1 MVELDKALADF
12 NHGFGSLL
20 WALKLNAYCVNW
32 PEAPTDESF
41 NRVEEL
47 NARLQQSLAPP
58 REPTPPPAEPEH
70 NPADETYRTQQEEE
84 VVPQPPPKIQPKT
97 KPKVVSVQL
106 RKKREAFVDS
116 VIESLPLEYRG
127 SQPALRSAMSSVLH
141 ALMRHQCTTPE
152 DNGIRV
158 PDVVKQPDL
167 PQAKVNKCL
176 IALVQK
182 KAVLKWTEGGVAYYR
197 LQLETPRNIVESV
210 GTATGSEEWKKSGQ
224 QEHVDGEAEQKA
236 CIAAE
241 IKDKAEG
248 VYDQV
253 AGRVS
258 NIKAAVTGDK
268 SGQVEAAAREESG
281 KAAQKDA

>member
-1 MVELDKALADF
+1 M
-12 NHGFGSLL
+12 S
-20 WALKLNAYCVNW
+20 
-32 PEAPTDESF
+32 
-41 NRVEEL
+41 
-47 NARLQQSLAPP
+47 
-58 REPTPPPAEPEH
+58 
-70 NPADETYRTQQEEE
+70 
-84 VVPQPPPKIQPKT
+84 
-97 KPKVVSVQL
+97 
-106 RKKREAFVDS
+106 DS
-116 VIESLPLEYRG
+116 PNKN
-127 SQPALRSAMSSVLH
+127 
-141 ALMRHQCTTPE
+141 T
-152 DNGIRV
+152 GIYHSI
-158 PDVVKQPDL
+158 K
-167 PQAKVNKCL
+167 
-176 IALVQK
+176 
-182 KAVLKWTEGGVAYYR
+182 G
-197 LQLETPRNIVESV
+197 NIVESV

>member
-1 MVELDKALADF
+1 MKSSRSSNQTPLRRVSSGALTQSHNSSVNQKNIVQHPLEFLTPALSDLSDELDGILSSTHQMVELDKALADF

-197 LQLETPRNIVESV
+197 LQLETPR
-210 GTATGSEEWKKSGQ
+210 Q
-224 QEHVDGEAEQKA
+224 
-236 CIAAE
+236 
-241 IKDKAEG
+241 
-248 VYDQV
+248 
-253 AGRVS
+253 
-258 NIKAAVTGDK
+258 
-268 SGQVEAAAREESG
+268 
-281 KAAQKDA
+281 